1 MTNLFITY
9 GDTPGVIYF
18 GITISVILIIVGAI
32 FAIAASWTSDQ
43 GFLFR
48 LLMAALCV
56 FGGIIVSS
64 ITVSLGNSIS
74 KDNIKAALEEKY
86 EDVIFS
92 NDCDSEEG
100 EFEVS
105 GKYYKYIIENK
116 KIKVYYLGV
125 KEEQFNEESKITD
138 DIIEYK

>member
-1 MTNLFITY
+1 MTNLFTTY

-92 NDCDSEEG
+92 
-100 EFEVS
+100 
-105 GKYYKYIIENK
+105 K
-116 KIKVYYLGV
+116 
-125 KEEQFNEESKITD
+125 
-138 DIIEYK
+138 